1 MQAHDGVR
9 PGTKPETNLG
19 GDWKYVKSSHPQ
31 FQDILKVDREVMRWE
46 SELQA
51 AIAATEQSLAR
62 MRLAYLLV
70 HGGHADKGL
79 IAKSGMPLDADPA
92 TILQACVASLPTQLP
107 QKALLASGR

>member
-9 PGTKPETNLG
+9 PGTTPEARLG

-31 FQDILKVDREVMRWE
+31 FADITKVDREVMRWE
-46 SELQA
+46 SELLA
-51 AIAATEQSLAR
+51 AISSTEQALAR

-79 IAKSGMPLDADPA
+79 IAKSGLPLDADPGSVLA
-92 TILQACVASLPTQLP
+92 ACVAALPVDLEK
-107 QKALLASGR
+107 KAMLAR

>member
-9 PGTKPETNLG
+9 PGTQPDARLG
-19 GDWKYVKSSHPQ
+19 GEWKYVKSSHPQ
-31 FQDILKVDREVMRWE
+31 FVDILKVDREVMRWE
-46 SELQA
+46 SELLA
-51 AIAATEQSLAR
+51 AITATEQALAR

-92 TILQACVASLPTQLP
+92 TILQACTASLPTTLP
-107 QKALLASGR
+107 EKALLAR